1 MVDHAVLHEDGSYT
15 YGGDHGEWE
24 HDKNF
29 CVDGMFY
36 PDRSPSTSA
45 KITRFIY
52 RPIRISWLG
61 GDDFELFNTKAF
73 TRGFRYELK
82 CRWSDGSEF
91 SLIPECD
98 PLEKVRVKID
108 TAEHLRAS
116 EEAGTDCTLTV
127 TAFDRKTK
135 TEVSREQIVL
145 KEHISGIPEG
155 AGRYPIGNITDDNS
169 DEVSFVIGGTLIKP
183 ADPATIVFR
192 APTDNDFIFFGV
204 GDAMKDFTGQR
215 TNVVSIEKTEK
226 KLTVVSEIVCKK
238 NTFECTDIYE
248 RIDDAGS
255 VLVTSRL
262 HCTKGK
268 GTVPRFGKAF
278 RFDSAFD
285 YVEYCGR
292 SGESYADMKD
302 QFPIEEVSCRVADMT
317 EPNIKPQ
324 ESGSR
329 FDTRWASVSDGNTT
343 VRFSAVDK
351 AFELGIKPYSDIEL
365 LGMKHREDEK
375 RTGTYVTISAFQQG
389 IGTGIC
395 GPQTKDE
402 FKYPVSRDY
411 ELRFVISCSRE
422 GEN

>member
-1 MVDHAVLHEDGSYT
+1 
-15 YGGDHGEWE
+15 
-24 HDKNF
+24 
-29 CVDGMFY
+29 
-36 PDRSPSTSA
+36 
-45 KITRFIY
+45 
-52 RPIRISWLG
+52 
-61 GDDFELFNTKAF
+61 
-73 TRGFRYELK
+73 
-82 CRWSDGSEF
+82 
-91 SLIPECD
+91 
-98 PLEKVRVKID
+98 
-108 TAEHLRAS
+108 
-116 EEAGTDCTLTV
+116 
-127 TAFDRKTK
+127 
-135 TEVSREQIVL
+135 
-145 KEHISGIPEG
+145 
-155 AGRYPIGNITDDNS
+155 
-169 DEVSFVIGGTLIKP
+169 
-183 ADPATIVFR
+183 
-192 APTDNDFIFFGV
+192 
-204 GDAMKDFTGQR
+204 MKDFTGQR